1 MCESVQNACKLTTHQ
16 FIHHTASHTRLK
28 FTQTSRMSSSADPIE
43 QLLKHVPALILDGAL
58 ATELETRGLDLSSK
72 LWSAKALEET
82 PEAIYAVHLDYFRA
96 GADIAITASYQATP
110 LGLSQHLGMS
120 LEQSQKLIRRSVE
133 LAQQARDTV
142 LQDEQQKRKLLIAGS
157 VGPYGAFLA
166 NGSEYRGDYYLSN
179 DEFKD
184 FHRPRIQALVQAHV
198 DILACETIPTLP
210 EIEALIQLLE
220 SEFPSTK
227 AWMAVTT
234 READASLLSDG
245 SSMSDV
251 MKLVNASKQ
260 IVSVGVNCIPEQN
273 VSAALDYLKPLTD
286 KPLLVYPNSGEQ
298 WNAEARAWSGQRAE
312 GKEHSDVVQEWFSRG
327 ARLIGGC
334 CRTGPKDIQNIRDT
348 LVTSP

>member
-1 MCESVQNACKLTTHQ
+1 
-16 FIHHTASHTRLK
+16 
-28 FTQTSRMSSSADPIE
+28 MSGLVDPVAP
-43 QLLKHVPALILDGAL
+43 LLKDTPALILDGAL

-82 PEAIYAVHLDYFRA
+82 PEAIYGVHLDYFKA

-142 LQDEQQKRKLLIAGS
+142 LQEEQNRSSIQPRKLLVAGS

-166 NGSEYRGDYYLSN
+166 NGSEYRGDYHLSN
-179 DEFKD
+179 DDFKD
-184 FHRPRIQALVQAHV
+184 FHRPRIEALVAANV
-198 DILACETIPTLP
+198 DILAYETIPSLP
-210 EIEALIQLLE
+210 EIKALIELLE
-220 SEFPSTK
+220 TDFPNTP
-227 AWMAVTT
+227 AWLGVTL
-234 READASLLSDG
+234 RESDASLLSDG
-245 SSMSDV
+245 SPMSEV
-251 MKLVNASKQ
+251 VQLVNSCSQ

-286 KPLLVYPNSGEQ
+286 KPLIVYPNSGET
-298 WNAEARAWSGQRAE
+298 WNAEARKWNGPRVE
-312 GKEHSDVVQEWFSRG
+312 GKEHAELVREWFGKG

-334 CRTGPKDIQNIRDT
+334 CRTGPKDIQNTRETI
-348 LVTSP
+348 VSS